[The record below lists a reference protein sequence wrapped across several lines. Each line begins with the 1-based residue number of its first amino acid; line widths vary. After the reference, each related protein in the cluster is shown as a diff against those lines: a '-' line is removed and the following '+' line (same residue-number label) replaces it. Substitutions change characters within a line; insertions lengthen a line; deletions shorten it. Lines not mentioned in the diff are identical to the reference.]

1 MNEKDFKRRK
11 RELLKNYKE
20 KVANLEKEYQFYKNL
35 EETGLVKG
43 SYIVMWER
51 EKKSL
56 ADPNTMCREEQVVFA
71 KIEEI
76 IVDNRNFEISK
87 IKTGNIFGIIYKGP
101 REKVGSDSR
110 WGREIVNYF
119 PSEYI
124 RHEKSS
130 AILNYKGHGIQ
141 PISENLVRELK
152 EILYRDSGKY
162 YLTMHDKFDL
172 IRKRLFNENYKVRV
186 HLVDY

>member
-20 KVANLEKEYQFYKNL
+20 KVAALEKEYQFYKEL

-51 EKKSL
+51 EKNSL

-71 KIEEI
+71 KIEDI
-76 IVDNRNFEISK
+76 IVNNLEISK

-101 REKVGSDSR
+101 KEEVGSDSR
-110 WGREIVNYF
+110 WGSQRANYS
-119 PSEYI
+119 PSKYT
-124 RHEKSS
+124 RHEKDS
-130 AILNYKGHGIQ
+130 ALLNYKGHGIQ
-141 PISENLVRELK
+141 PISENLVKELK

>member
-1 MNEKDFKRRK
+1 MNEKEFKKRK
-11 RELLKNYKE
+11 RELLRNYKE
-20 KVANLEKEYQFYKNL
+20 KVAALEKEYQFYKEL

-43 SYIVMWER
+43 SYILMWER

-56 ADPNTMCREEQVVFA
+56 ADPNTMCKEEQVVFA

-76 IVDNRNFEISK
+76 IVNNLEISK

-101 REKVGSDSR
+101 KEEVGSDSR
-110 WGREIVNYF
+110 WGREKVNYS

-124 RHEKSS
+124 RHETSS
-130 AILNYKGHGIQ
+130 ALLNYKGHGIQ
-141 PISENLVRELK
+141 PISENLVKELK

-162 YLTMHDKFDL
+162 YLTMDDKFNL
-172 IRKRLFNENYKVRV
+172 IRKRLFNENFKVRV
-186 HLVDY
+186 HLVD

>member
-1 MNEKDFKRRK
+1 MNEKEFKKRK

-20 KVANLEKEYQFYKNL
+20 KVAALEKEYQFYKEL

-43 SYIVMWER
+43 SYILMWER

-71 KIEEI
+71 KVEEI
-76 IVDNRNFEISK
+76 VVDNRNLEISK
-87 IKTGNIFGIIYKGP
+87 IKTGNIFGIIYRGP
-101 REKVGSDSR
+101 KEEVSSGSR
-110 WGREIVNYF
+110 WGVNYS

-124 RHEKSS
+124 RHERNS
-130 AILNYKGHGIQ
+130 ALLNYKGHGIQ
-141 PISENLVRELK
+141 PIPENLVEELK
-152 EILYRDSGKY
+152 ELLYRDSGKY
-162 YLTMHDKFDL
+162 YLTMHDKFNL